1 MRSSSSPHA
10 LLLLLIAAL
19 LAPLAGAQVAKPQP
33 APATP
38 LDVRTNPD
46 LDQDPPVTSASFAP
60 GTDTCLGQTWEPTIA
75 VDPHDASVVAVAQGS
90 SISVSFDG
98 GNSFTQTL
106 NAPLPAAGGASPGF
120 CSAGDPSLAFDSQG
134 RLFLTY
140 LGRRVNAGFTCATC
154 PSTATGCGTGR
165 DVFLSGWQR
174 AGNSFA
180 LFVGPVNVST
190 AAGVGSPNVTDKEW
204 IAADF
209 YPGSSLYTDRLY
221 VTWIDIDQEPWQ
233 VYTTF
238 STDSGATWS
247 AAILLSVA
255 GEGNRV
261 WPVHNTVAP
270 NHDVYVGYHAQSG
283 FLDGTGRNVPDG
295 VTGGVVLHRSTN
307 GGASFTKT
315 ATDPFP
321 AGTADMSWN
330 VQHLANGVIPGAT
343 YWLIGSVQPWILA
356 DPLVPGRIYV
366 VCNDDPND
374 DVDSGDAAD
383 VVFTRSNDFGATWS
397 APVRID
403 DAPAG
408 TLTVLPTAAIDPT
421 TGAIGVMWYDA
432 RGNTTGSGT
441 DFLLN
446 VRARV
451 SWDDGVSWL
460 PSLVVND
467 NPFDPAVSTSCRFCC
482 TAGQCAVGA
491 PITRRIGEY
500 NGIAFGGCTAHM
512 TWAGGQ
518 TCGTDTVGTDIYYDN
533 DPELGGDFT
542 PPALTCPPNTAVA
555 CNASTAPA
563 ATGTATATDNCD
575 PNPVVGYVDVYHPGN
590 CPPSTVLETIERIW
604 NAVDGA
610 GNLNTCSQMISRVDF
625 DAPVIHV
632 PPPLVITGV
641 TDGCVLSTHPQVVA
655 WAAQITAVEACTTA
669 QLSFSIPSVLPA
681 DCAPGK
687 TTQILVQAADA
698 CGNSDFALG
707 YITVVSAPGSGSPF
721 CFGDGSITPCPC
733 GNVGLAG
740 HGCDIAQA
748 TGGACLTA
756 QNFAPN
762 GLGGGSVDLV
772 GMNFPTGS
780 APLVFALRANNANQ
794 IANGVVFGDGLLC
807 LGGTIQR
814 LTNTTA
820 HDGKVIFHLNHAA
833 GAGRFD
839 YQLWFR
845 NLPQAFCDPLL
856 GYNTSNGVTLTW

>member
-1 MRSSSSPHA
+1 MRSHPSTHTSLH
-10 LLLLLIAAL
+10 LLVPVL
-19 LAPLAGAQVAKPQP
+19 LASFLAAQNPSRSMAPLPPGD
-33 APATP
+33 
-38 LDVRTNPD
+38 LRMNPD
-46 LDQDPPVTSASFAP
+46 LDEDPPGTGASFSP
-60 GTDTCLGQTWEPTIA
+60 GTDTCLGAAWEPTIA
-75 VDPHDASVVAVAQGS
+75 VDPNDATVVAVAQGS
-90 SISVSFDG
+90 SVFVSVDG
-98 GNSFTQTL
+98 GSTFGITL
-106 NAPLPAAGGASPGF
+106 NAPLPAPGGPSPGF

-140 LGRRVNAGFTCATC
+140 LGRRVNSGFNCTSC
-154 PSTATGCGTGR
+154 PSTTTSCNSGR
-165 DVFLSGWQR
+165 DVFISGWQR
-174 AGNSFA
+174 VGNNFV
-180 LFVGPVNVST
+180 LFVGPVNVSA
-190 AAGVGSPNVTDKEW
+190 AAGVGAPNVTDKEW

-209 YPGSSLYTDRLY
+209 HPGSSLYTDRLY

-233 VYTTF
+233 VWTTY
-238 STDSGATWS
+238 STTSGATWT
-247 AAILLSVA
+247 AAQLLSIA
-255 GEGNRV
+255 AEGNRV

-283 FLDGTGRNVPDG
+283 FLDGTGRNIPDG
-295 VTGGVVLHRSTN
+295 VSGGVVLHRSTN
-307 GGASFTKT
+307 GGGSFTKT

-321 AGTADMSWN
+321 ASTADMTWN
-330 VQHLANGVIPGAT
+330 VQHLSNGVIPGAT
-343 YWLIGSVQPWILA
+343 YWLIGSVQPWIMA
-356 DPLVPGRIYV
+356 DPSIPGRLYV

-408 TLTVLPTAAIDPT
+408 ALTVLPTAAIDPT

-446 VRARV
+446 VRTRV
-451 SWDDGVSWL
+451 SWDHGVSWL
-460 PSLVVND
+460 PSIVVND

-518 TCGTDTVGTDIYYDN
+518 TCGTGSTGTDILYDN
-533 DPELGGDFT
+533 DPELGGD
-542 PPALTCPPNTAVA
+542 LTAPMLVCPPNTQVG
-555 CNASTAPA
+555 CNASTAPS
-563 ATGTATATDNCD
+563 ATGTATATDDCD
-575 PNPVVGYVDVYHPGN
+575 PTPTISHVDVIHPGN
-590 CPPSTVLETIERIW
+590 CPPSITLDTIERIW
-604 NAVDGA
+604 SAVDDA
-610 GNLNTCSQMISRVDF
+610 GNLATCSQFISRVDA

-632 PPPLVITGV
+632 PPPLVINGV
-641 TDGCVLSTHPQVVA
+641 TDGCVLATHPQVAA
-655 WAAQITAVEACTTA
+655 WAAQINAVEACTTA
-669 QLSFSIPSVLPA
+669 QLSFTIPPVLPA
-681 DCAPGK
+681 DCAPGR

-707 YITVVSAPGSGSPF
+707 TITGVSAPSAGTPF

-740 HGCDIAQA
+740 HGCDIAQT
-748 TGGACLTA
+748 TGGVCLTA

-762 GLGGGSVDLV
+762 GSGGGTVDLV
-772 GMNFPTGS
+772 GMNFPTGTT
-780 APLVFALRANNANQ
+780 PLVFALRANTLNQ

-814 LTNTTA
+814 ITNTLA
-820 HDGKVIFHLNHAA
+820 HDGKVLFPLNHAS
-833 GAGRFD
+833 GTGRFD

-845 NLPQAFCDPLL
+845 NLPQAFCDPLY
-856 GYNTSNGVTLTW
+856 GYNTSSALSLTW